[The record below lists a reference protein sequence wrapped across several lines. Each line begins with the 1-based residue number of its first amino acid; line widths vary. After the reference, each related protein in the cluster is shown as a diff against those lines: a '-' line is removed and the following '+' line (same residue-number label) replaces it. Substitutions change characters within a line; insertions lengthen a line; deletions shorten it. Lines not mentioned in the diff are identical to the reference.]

1 MGNNTGMWTL
11 AQRETS
17 RFLRVWQ
24 QTIIP
29 PVITST
35 LFILIFGYSLGSRI
49 KMVGDV
55 GYLEF
60 IIPGLLMMGVIMSAY
75 MNTSSSLFISK
86 FQKNIQE
93 MLVSPLSY
101 WQIIAALTMAA
112 VFRGVLVGVSILGV
126 SYIFADITVS
136 NFFILSYFMIMVSTI
151 FAFAGI
157 ATALWATSFDK
168 MNVFAT
174 FIITP
179 LTYLGGVFF
188 SIQMLPPMWQNVA
201 RFNPILYMVDGFRYG
216 FIGTSDVS
224 LGFSIG
230 LVAVLVIG
238 FGALCV
244 HLFKIGYRLRD

>member
-1 MGNNTGMWTL
+1 MGSNTGMWAL

-24 QTIIP
+24 QTIVP
-29 PVITST
+29 PIITST
-35 LFILIFGYSLGSRI
+35 LFIVIFGFSLGSRI
-49 KMVGDV
+49 KDVGGV

-112 VFRGVLVGVSILGV
+112 VLRAVLVGLGILAVSYLFADVVVGNIFILLFFIIFVSI
-126 SYIFADITVS
+126 
-136 NFFILSYFMIMVSTI
+136 I

-174 FIITP
+174 FFITP

-188 SIQMLPPMWQNVA
+188 SVSMLPPMWQTVA
-201 RFNPILYMVDGFRYG
+201 KFNPILYMVDGFRYA
-216 FIGTSDVS
+216 FIGTSDLNLWYSV
-224 LGFSIG
+224 G
-230 LVAVLVIG
+230 LVLFLVVV
-238 FGALCV
+238 FGWLV
-244 HLFKIGYRLRD
+244 TYLFKIGYRLRD